1 MDSSKPQKFKEGH
14 FPTSSDSCCWGA
26 TGRDNLRASSPL
38 ALETKA
44 VWKPFYVGHR
54 GGMRVARVGLNGW
67 ALWLNF
73 TIQ

>member
-1 MDSSKPQKFKEGH
+1 M
-14 FPTSSDSCCWGA
+14 
-26 TGRDNLRASSPL
+26 

-44 VWKPFYVGHR
+44 VWKPFYVGRR